1 MRLIVSGGKGYNNLR
16 RLRSVLFW
24 LKPSHISV
32 LAHPAHFAKMVKYLS
47 PDINRFVSSALVPIE
62 EVGGGETG
70 LGKVGH
76 QVANLEMLNQND
88 GLVVAFRG
96 QDETTSVVIEAL
108 KQRRSVLL
116 VDGGPKRLVEMLI
129 SNHEFKIIQDH
140 QDKVIKILR
149 QQNADLRL
157 ALEVAD
163 EE

>member
-1 MRLIVSGGKGYNNLR
+1 MRLIVSGGKGYNNQR
-16 RLRSVLFW
+16 RLRSVLCW
-24 LKPSHISV
+24 LKPSHISL
-32 LAHPAHFAKMVKYLS
+32 LAHPAHFAKMVKYFS
-47 PDINRFVSSALVPIE
+47 PDISRSSERIVPIE
-62 EVGGGETG
+62 ERGSGVAG

-76 QVANLEMLNQND
+76 QIANLEMLNESD

-96 QDETTSVVIEAL
+96 QAETTSLVIEAL

-129 SNHEFKIIQDH
+129 SNHELKIIQDH

>member
-1 MRLIVSGGKGYNNLR
+1 MKLIVSGGKGYANLR
-16 RLRSVLFW
+16 RLRSVLRW
-24 LKPSHISV
+24 LKPAHISL
-32 LAHPAHFAKMVKYLS
+32 LAQPTRFAEQVQGISRL
-47 PDINRFVSSALVPIE
+47 VSTHSGR
-62 EVGGGETG
+62 EVIVDERGGSVTG
-70 LGKVGH
+70 LGPVGY
-76 QVANLEMLNQND
+76 QIANLEMLNEND
-88 GLVVAFRG
+88 GLIVAFRG
-96 QDETTSVVIEAL
+96 QAETTSLVIEAL

-129 SNHEFKIIQDH
+129 SNHELKIIQDH